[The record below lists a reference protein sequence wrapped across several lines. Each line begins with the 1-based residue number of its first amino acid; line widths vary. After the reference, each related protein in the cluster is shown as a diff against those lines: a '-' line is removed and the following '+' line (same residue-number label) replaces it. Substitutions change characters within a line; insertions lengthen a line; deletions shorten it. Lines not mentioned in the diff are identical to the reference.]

1 MYLSQVGLYMFKDK
15 LRELHIK
22 KGYHNRNQQINFL
35 YLEVQLPNG
44 KVLMSFKVMLIYSL
58 MLFVNDSQIMWIGV
72 PRSMFSYINDIHII
86 IIIFAILV
94 YVY

>member
-1 MYLSQVGLYMFKDK
+1 MA
-15 LRELHIK
+15 
-22 KGYHNRNQQINFL
+22 
-35 YLEVQLPNG
+35 
-44 KVLMSFKVMLIYSL
+44 FKVMLISTL
-58 MLFVNDSQIMWIGV
+58 ILFVNDGQNMWIGV